1 MSEVNADGVLVNPQE
16 HLLQEVQNL
25 TNSLMAED
33 PKHMDE
39 APKRRR
45 KVKAGNGQ
53 DAGYVG
59 GIPHMPVET
68 AAPIGG
74 HQPSGSGLSA
84 VAQDSAARAENID
97 APIVKKIV
105 KQDSVS
111 TMAPADPGEQ
121 AEKADKTSKADKLKT
136 SNKPEGAPPST
147 KGAVKMANTNA
158 LGMVETRGLV
168 GAIEAADA
176 MVKAANVQ
184 LVGKE
189 QVGGGLVTVM
199 VRGDVGAVKAATD
212 AGAAAAE
219 KVGELISVHVIPRP
233 HAEVD
238 SILPHGKGDSD
249 SGM

>member
-1 MSEVNADGVLVNPQE
+1 MSEVNADGVLLNPQE

-25 TNSLMAED
+25 TNSLMAAKPAGAEG
-33 PKHMDE
+33 DE
-39 APKRRR
+39 AMEQQ
-45 KVKAGNGQ
+45 VTALNGENAGT
-53 DAGYVG
+53 VG
-59 GIPHMPVET
+59 GAPHMPVKAVEET
-68 AAPIGG
+68 AEKKPRRKRGR
-74 HQPSGSGLSA
+74 
-84 VAQDSAARAENID
+84 AARTEE
-97 APIVKKIV
+97 KET
-105 KQDSVS
+105 SVS
-111 TMAPADPGEQ
+111 TMGRADV
-121 AEKADKTSKADKLKT
+121 EKT
-136 SNKPEGAPPST
+136 PERQIMPQGGNHTERPDSGAHNG
-147 KGAVKMANTNA
+147 KGDRKMANTNA

-168 GAIEAADA
+168 AAIEAADA

-238 SILPHGKGDSD
+238 GILPHKAGEFDREG
-249 SGM
+249 